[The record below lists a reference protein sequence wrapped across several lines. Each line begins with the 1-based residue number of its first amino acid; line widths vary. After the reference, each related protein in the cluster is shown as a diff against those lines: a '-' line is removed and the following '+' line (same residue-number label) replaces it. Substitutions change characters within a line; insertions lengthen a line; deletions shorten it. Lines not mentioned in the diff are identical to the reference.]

1 MKRILLTLAL
11 ALGST
16 VSFSQVIF
24 SGESPVSIQG
34 AYAMTYAPAGA
45 DWAAIVDLLDPA
57 NAVLDELVL
66 ISDGTPADSLGCNP
80 AVNGVDVAGKIAVVY
95 RGECQFGTK
104 ALNAQNAGAI
114 AVVIINNAPG
124 GPVGMAAG
132 DDGPSVT
139 IPTVMI
145 GDASGAILVAEMANG
160 PVEVFI
166 GNKTGFYPNDIGLL
180 NQSILKSKAS
190 AMPALLAQTNADYEF
205 QVGAWVYNFGFQ
217 DQTNVSL
224 TATAELGGV
233 GVYNETS
240 INIPLLEAGDSVY
253 LTLPDFSLATY
264 SVGYYDF
271 FYTVDSDSIDSYEFD
286 NELPAHFYI
295 NESDFSYA
303 TYNRTLDVPNSSGGF
318 RSTAATSSYSACIA
332 FRDPNASRVAATGI
346 TFASVIGASS
356 IQPSLDGEPMTLSM
370 YRYDDVFTDLNDAPN
385 PIAAYTLLNTS
396 EYYYPG
402 DLQGEMVTGYFT
414 DQIVLQDN
422 QRYFFCVTT
431 YNSDLFIG
439 FDPNADYTLNGNLY
453 LQPYSPIESN
463 GSFNPVG
470 FGFDAI
476 PGIAVKFMD
485 AALVNLEADKLS
497 IDMNVYPNP
506 ASNQVMVDFKDNKV
520 NFLEVLNIAGQR
532 VIGQDVNTLDSAVY
546 VDVNGLDNG
555 VYMFK
560 MHLENGMSKAFRV
573 VVSH

>member
-24 SGESPVSIQG
+24 SGEAPASIQG
-34 AYAMTYAPAGA
+34 AYPMTYAPAGA

-57 NAVLDELVL
+57 NAVLDTLVL
-66 ISDGTPADSLGCNP
+66 ISDGTVGDSLGCFA

-95 RGECQFGTK
+95 RGDCQFGTK

-114 AVVIINNAPG
+114 ACVIINNVPG

-145 GDASGAILVAEMANG
+145 GDASGATLVAEMENG

-180 NQSILKSKAS
+180 NRSMLRSKAS

-205 QVGAWVYNFGFQ
+205 EVGAWVYNFGFQ
-217 DQTNVSL
+217 DQTNITL
-224 TATAELGGV
+224 NATAEVGGNV
-233 GVYNETS
+233 VYDETS
-240 INIPLLEAGDSVY
+240 TNVALLAAGDSIY

-264 SVGYYDF
+264 ETGYYDF
-271 FYTVDSDSIDSYEFD
+271 FYTLQSDSVDNYEFD
-286 NELPAHFYI
+286 NEAPAHFYI
-295 NESDFSYA
+295 NETDFSYA
-303 TYNRTLDVPNSSGGF
+303 TYDRTLDVPNSSGGF
-318 RSTAATSSYSACIA
+318 RSTAATASYSACVA
-332 FRDPNASRVAATGI
+332 FRDANASRVAATGM
-346 TFASVIGASS
+346 TFASVLGADAA
-356 IQPSLDGEPMTLSM
+356 QPTLDGEPMLITM
-370 YRYDDVFTDLNDAPN
+370 YSYDDVFTDLNDAPN
-385 PIAAYTLLNTS
+385 PIASYTELTS
-396 EYYYPG
+396 GEYFYPS
-402 DLQGEMVTGYFT
+402 DLQGEMVTGYF
-414 DQIVLQDN
+414 DDEVILIDN

-431 YNSDLFIG
+431 YNPDLFIG

-453 LQPYSPIESN
+453 LQPYSPIESD
-463 GSFNPVG
+463 GSYNPVG

-476 PGIAVKFMD
+476 PGISVQFMD
-485 AALVNLEADKLS
+485 AALVSLEAQKLALE
-497 IDMNVYPNP
+497 MNVYPVP
-506 ASNQVMVDFKDNKV
+506 ASNQVTVDFKDNKV
-520 NFLEVLNIAGQR
+520 NFLEVLNVAGQR
-532 VIGQDVNTLDSAVY
+532 VIAQDVNTLDNSVF
-546 VDVNGLDNG
+546 VDVNGLENG

-560 MHLENGMSKAFRV
+560 MHLENGMSKTLQV